1 MNCTFNENNCYN
13 WLLLLNQLIDKDDE
27 CKSKLQY
34 FLNVRRS
41 SLYTTTYN
49 NMNEYLW
56 NLYCN

>member
-56 NLYCN
+56 KLYCN